1 MMKIL
6 ILVFIFLGLSC
17 SWYPKNKTTDGNA
30 EIQPRSAA
38 RHLPVTA
45 FVFKQ
50 IGLASFSADDQHG
63 KPTASG
69 VIYDMRDLVA
79 AHPELPFG
87 TIVKVTNQVNN
98 RSVRVEI
105 IDRGPFVKD
114 RIIDLSFE
122 AAKRLGFVEKG
133 ITPVEI
139 SIVKLPY

>member
-1 MMKIL
+1 MMKIS

-17 SWYPKNKTTDGNA
+17 SWYSKNKTTDGNV
-30 EIQPRSAA
+30 EIQSRSAA

-63 KPTASG
+63 KPTAGG

-87 TIVKVTNQVNN
+87 TLVKVTNQVNN

-105 IDRGPFVKD
+105 VDRGPFVKD